1 MPNYS
6 TIQKL
11 YYRQS
16 FDFTMAGFADALRP
30 DKFTGVH
37 SKRWQVKI
45 RLWLVVLHAWEARLG
60 IPTGDH
66 SSEER
71 RKFTDANKLF
81 VECVISVLADG
92 LVHVYIHII
101 DAKEEVKERKK
112 RGERSVCVC
121 ERERGEREE
130 SKMMSNRS
138 IVLPRC

>member
-11 YYRQS
+11 YYRKS

-37 SKRWQVKI
+37 SKRWQVEI

-81 VECVISVLADG
+81 AEGVISV
-92 LVHVYIHII
+92 
-101 DAKEEVKERKK
+101 
-112 RGERSVCVC
+112 
-121 ERERGEREE
+121 
-130 SKMMSNRS
+130 
-138 IVLPRC
+138 IVWLMCTFT

>member
-30 DKFTGVH
+30 DKFIGVH
-37 SKRWQVKI
+37 FKRWQVKVC
-45 RLWLVVLHAWEARLG
+45 LWLVVLHAWEARLG

-92 LVHVYIHII
+92 LVDVYIHII

-121 ERERGEREE
+121 ERERGGERREQNDE
-130 SKMMSNRS
+130 Q
-138 IVLPRC
+138 